1 MQGVGDTTENI
12 TVIPAFHGLGGPT
25 VCNRHGKTLTIEP
38 GTPMFDN
45 VVTIL
50 DWLGIIVFA
59 VTGALVASR
68 NRMDIVGFVLL
79 GVVTGIGGGTIRD
92 LLLDIHP
99 LIWIEQPTYLLVCAA
114 ASLCVFFTAH
124 LVHSSY
130 RLLLWLDAVGLS
142 LFAATGA
149 ERALSAGVP
158 PLVAIIMGIITAC
171 FGGIIRDTLSQEKS
185 IIFSYEIYITAAMV
199 SAATYV
205 CASIV
210 GMSREFAVTAGIVLG
225 FTLRAGALQ
234 YNWSLP
240 RHLPQPARK
249 PQATG

>member
-1 MQGVGDTTENI
+1 
-12 TVIPAFHGLGGPT
+12 
-25 VCNRHGKTLTIEP
+25 
-38 GTPMFDN
+38 MFDN

-68 NRMDIVGFVLL
+68 NSMDIVGFVLL

-99 LIWIEQPTYLLVCAA
+99 LIWIEQPTYLVVCAA
-114 ASLCVFFTAH
+114 ASLCIFFTAH

-158 PLVAIIMGIITAC
+158 PLVAIIMGVITAC

-199 SAATYV
+199 SATTYV

-210 GMSREFAVTAGIVLG
+210 GVSREFAVTAGIILG
-225 FTLRAGALQ
+225 FILRAGALQ
-234 YNWSLP
+234 YKWSLP
-240 RHLPQPARK
+240 RYLPRPSRK
-249 PQATG
+249 MQAKG

>member
-1 MQGVGDTTENI
+1 
-12 TVIPAFHGLGGPT
+12 
-25 VCNRHGKTLTIEP
+25 
-38 GTPMFDN
+38 MFDN

-68 NRMDIVGFVLL
+68 NSMDVVGFVLL
-79 GVVTGIGGGTIRD
+79 GVVTGIGGGTVRD

-99 LIWIEQPTYLLVCAA
+99 LIWIQQPNYLVVCAA

-130 RLLLWLDAVGLS
+130 RLLLWLDAVGLA

-149 ERALSAGVP
+149 ERALSAGAP
-158 PLVAIIMGIITAC
+158 PLVAVIMGVITAC

-205 CASIV
+205 LASSA
-210 GMSREFAVTAGIVLG
+210 GLPRESAVTAGIVLG
-225 FTLRAGALQ
+225 FILRAGALR

-240 RHLPQPARK
+240 RYRPRRSPEPRA
-249 PQATG
+249 